1 MHYIPTELAG
11 IPIWLIL
18 FVAAGFLLFL
28 FKIAGNPHD
37 REELSKLR
45 LFFLIA
51 TILFAIAGVADFVV
65 WATPAS

>member
-1 MHYIPTELAG
+1 MRSIPTEISG

-18 FVAAGFLLFL
+18 FIIAGFLLFL
-28 FKIAGNPHD
+28 FKVAGNPSE

-51 TILFAIAGVADFVV
+51 TILFAIAGIADFVI
-65 WATPAS
+65 WASPSS

>member
-1 MHYIPTELAG
+1 MRSIPTELAG
-11 IPIWLIL
+11 IPVWLLL

-28 FKIAGNPHD
+28 FKIAGSPND

-51 TILFAIAGVADFVV
+51 TILFALAGIADFVF
-65 WATPAS
+65 WASPSS

>member
-1 MHYIPTELAG
+1 MRSIPTEIAG
-11 IPIWLIL
+11 IPVWLPL
-18 FVAAGFLLFL
+18 FVAAGVLLFF
-28 FKIAGNPHD
+28 FKVAGNPA
-37 REELSKLR
+37 EQEKLSKLR

>member
-1 MHYIPTELAG
+1 MRSIPTELAG

-18 FVAAGFLLFL
+18 FAVAGFLLFF
-28 FKIAGNPHD
+28 FKIVGNPSE

-51 TILFAIAGVADFVV
+51 TILFAVAGIADFVI
-65 WATPAS
+65 WASPAS

>member
-1 MHYIPTELAG
+1 MRYIPTELAG

-28 FKIAGNPHD
+28 FKIAGNPND

-51 TILFAIAGVADFVV
+51 TILFAIAGVADFVL